1 MMAAV
6 RVLPF
11 PLPRGATR
19 RAAWPTLVT
28 DDGGTVPAD
37 LTVEV
42 GEQPTVSVQVALTHR
57 GRTVQGRGTGSLG
70 SALTDLAAALRPAYL
85 RACATCRLATPGG
98 DGAAG
103 SEGPGAVWDLDGS
116 GLSVGRICHRSP
128 TPEPVLDTHWCDR
141 YERVGSPR

>member
-11 PLPRGATR
+11 PLPRGASR

-37 LTVEV
+37 LTVDV

-57 GRTVQGRGTGSLG
+57 GRTVQAHGTGSLG
-70 SALTDLAAALRPAYL
+70 SALTDLAAALRPAHL
-85 RACATCRLATPGG
+85 RACATCRLATSGG
-98 DGAAG
+98 NGAAG
-103 SEGPGAVWDLDGS
+103 SQGTGGVWDLDGS
-116 GLSVGRICHRSP
+116 GLIVGRICHRST

-141 YERVGSPR
+141 YEPVGAPR